1 MPLRLMIQRFK
12 EAEQPLPSGLLS
24 QVIKLQEREDSPLC
38 HRITMKL
45 ISILLAV
52 AWCLAFPTA
61 FFVVWA
67 LNLSVGEALP
77 LLSATSA
84 LGLIAGIIHERF
96 A

>member
-1 MPLRLMIQRFK
+1 
-12 EAEQPLPSGLLS
+12 
-24 QVIKLQEREDSPLC
+24 
-38 HRITMKL
+38 MKL

>member
-1 MPLRLMIQRFK
+1 
-12 EAEQPLPSGLLS
+12 
-24 QVIKLQEREDSPLC
+24 
-38 HRITMKL
+38 MKL
-45 ISILLAV
+45 ISILLII

-67 LNLSVGEALP
+67 CNMSVGEALP